1 MGLLAPGCRFVCVA
15 QPGRAIVTDEIVTG
29 IIMGAAAAA
38 ADQTLAVTGESGT
51 AVCEIGVARGPPVDE
66 IADVRMGAHVWLPAV
81 DFQLDSTPHETLI
94 PLSHGDDEQ
103 DFHDSSPPVFASP
116 TALW

>member
-29 IIMGAAAAA
+29 IIMGAAAA
-38 ADQTLAVTGESGT
+38 DQTLAVTGESGT
-51 AVCEIGVARGPPVDE
+51 AVCEIGVARGPPVDG
-66 IADVRMGAHVWLPAV
+66 IADVRMVSPCVAACC
-81 DFQLDSTPHETLI
+81 DFQVDSTPHEALI

-103 DFHDSSPPVFASP
+103 DFHDSSSPVFASP